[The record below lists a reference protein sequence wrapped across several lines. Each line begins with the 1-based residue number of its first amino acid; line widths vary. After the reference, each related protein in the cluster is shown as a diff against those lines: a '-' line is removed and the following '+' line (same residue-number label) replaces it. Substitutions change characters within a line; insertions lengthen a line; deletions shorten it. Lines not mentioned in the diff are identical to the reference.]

1 MYCKNKCNLRNYFS
15 AFHKEVL
22 LCRQIDMGALQY
34 IESLNS
40 DYPALP
46 VSLNYEAA
54 LFVSG
59 ENCCFRCGLAGDDG
73 W

>member
-1 MYCKNKCNLRNYFS
+1 MS
-15 AFHKEVL
+15 
-22 LCRQIDMGALQY
+22 ALQS

-54 LFVSG
+54 LFVRG
-59 ENCCFRCGLAGDDG
+59 
-73 W
+73 